1 MIGDGLATDWHS
13 ISNGLATDWQRSGE
27 GLAELADI
35 KILSLAWHLV
45 GHGLPRSSLAET
57 SRIRIVLVP
66 SVIYEVSVWVD
77 PRLAWIGIGLT
88 Y

>member
-1 MIGDGLATDWHS
+1 MDWQQIGTR
-13 ISNGLATDWQRSGE
+13 LATDWQRSGE
-27 GLAELADI
+27 GSAELADI
-35 KILSLAWHLV
+35 EKILSLAWHLV